1 MPSPHPSATVP
12 HFSDRSRSRFSLLFG
27 ICFAA
32 AFAGSWHLAQIQP
45 ALLFEAEG
53 RRNMAR
59 FTAGMFPP
67 ELSPEFLRL
76 LVLPLLQTIQIS
88 VMGIVLAV
96 AIGVPLGV
104 LGTASLTHTGILNEL
119 EMTDSAW
126 RRIGRTT
133 P

>member
-1 MPSPHPSATVP
+1 
-12 HFSDRSRSRFSLLFG
+12 
-27 ICFAA
+27 
-32 AFAGSWHLAQIQP
+32 
-45 ALLFEAEG
+45 
-53 RRNMAR
+53 MAR

-104 LGTASLTHTGILNEL
+104 LGTASLTHT
-119 EMTDSAW
+119 AF
-126 RRIGRTT
+126 
-133 P
+133 